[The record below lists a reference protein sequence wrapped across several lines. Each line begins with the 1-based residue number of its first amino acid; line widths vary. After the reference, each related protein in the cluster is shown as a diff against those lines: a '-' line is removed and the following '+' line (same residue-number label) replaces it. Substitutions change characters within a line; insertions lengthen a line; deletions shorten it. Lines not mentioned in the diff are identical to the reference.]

1 MEWWEELYDDIRMRE
16 MFEKIPKGRTEAQ
29 VNFVEK
35 VCSLKKRAKIL
46 DLGCGWGR
54 HSIELAKRGYKVT
67 GLEINPSY
75 IKEAKK
81 RASSAE
87 VAIDFVEKDM
97 RKISFKE
104 EFDAIVLLWNSF
116 GYFSDEENENLIKNI
131 YKALKRGGCFL
142 LEIINRDWIVR
153 HFTSKNWQMLDDTCE
168 FVRFEIPAVD
178 RTGVPTFILE
188 ERKFIPE
195 ESRVKGKLT
204 YIQGNRRIEKT
215 TNFRFYSFHEIRA
228 IFESAGFK
236 ETQGYGSLEETPIEL
251 DTHLMEIIGR
261 KL

>member
-1 MEWWEELYDDIRMRE
+1 MEWWEELYDDMRMRE

-29 VNFVEK
+29 VNFIQK
-35 VCSLKKRAKIL
+35 VCNLKKGAKVL

-54 HSIELAKRGYKVT
+54 HSIELAKRGYEIT

-75 IKEAKK
+75 LEEARK
-81 RASSAE
+81 RASSTGVKVE
-87 VAIDFVEKDM
+87 FVEKDM
-97 RKISFKE
+97 RKISFVE
-104 EFDAIVLLWNSF
+104 EFDTIILLWNSF
-116 GYFSDEENENLIKNI
+116 GYFSDDENENLIKSI
-131 YKALKRGGCFL
+131 YNALKKEGYFV

-153 HFTSKNWQMLDDTCE
+153 HFTAKNWWKLGDACE
-168 FVRFEIPAVD
+168 FARFEI
-178 RTGVPTFILE
+178 VPTFILE

-195 ESRVKGKLT
+195 ESRVREKIT

-215 TNFRFYSFHEIRA
+215 TNFRFYSYHEIRA
-228 IFESAGFK
+228 ILKSTGFRK
-236 ETQGYGSLEETPIEL
+236 IQSYGSLEETPIEL